1 MLLDPLDHLLGTRTK
16 VRILRALV
24 PLDRPV
30 SGREAARLAGV
41 SRIALR
47 AMEELAAAGILNQD
61 QATGQHL
68 FTFERR
74 HHLAPVI
81 ETLFD
86 AERQFT
92 SAIFGRIRETLE
104 DAESVESAVVF
115 GSSARGEARPRSDL
129 DLLVVVRRHDE
140 REGVRMALAE
150 LEPGLF
156 TDFGVRLSPV
166 VLTLEQVRKQ
176 GEENDPF
183 IGEVQRD
190 ARHVMGRTVE
200 DLIHGQAGTAE
211 AAGPVPRGGTGCA
224 PEDRF
229 SAGVVLNG
237 A

>member
-1 MLLDPLDHLLGTRTK
+1 MPCVIEAYRLIRSNAMLLDPLDHLLGTRTK

-47 AMEELAAAGILNQD
+47 AMEELSAVGILKRD

-81 ETLFD
+81 ETLFK
-86 AERQFT
+86 AEREFT
-92 SAIFGRIRETLE
+92 SAIFGGIRETME
-104 DAESVESAVVF
+104 GAESVESAVVF
-115 GSSARGEARPRSDL
+115 GSSARGEAGPGSDL
-129 DLLVVVRRHDE
+129 DLLVVVRGQDA

-150 LEPGLF
+150 LAPRLF

-166 VLTLEQVRKQ
+166 VLTLEQFRQQ

-183 IGEVQRD
+183 IGAVQRD
-190 ARHVMGRTVE
+190 ARHVMGRTME
-200 DLIHGQAGTAE
+200 DLMHG
-211 AAGPVPRGGTGCA
+211 
-224 PEDRF
+224 
-229 SAGVVLNG
+229 
-237 A
+237 